1 MVRKKRLMELFPPRW
16 RNLWS
21 EWQLRVLILLSLTSQ
36 IILVILGNRRKYISG
51 PWIRLI
57 VWSTYLLADSIA
69 IMAAGIIT
77 NDMGE
82 VYNDNGLVDTKYELI
97 TFWAPLLLL
106 HLGGT
111 DTITAYSL
119 EDNELWKR
127 HSLGVVIHA
136 IATVYIWLTAWTSS
150 RLSLLFALMFSVGLV
165 KYCER
170 VWVLFL
176 ASEKRFRDSIPD
188 TPTNDSKIMEK
199 CKLKLF
205 EGYHLTTHQVF
216 EVQVPDHSAGT
227 TSNESNSHA
236 HELLTAYSLL
246 EMVKRLFADLILGF
260 QDRDASREIFKRLSV
275 QRAFN
280 VIEIELGFIYD
291 LLYTKA
297 KVIYSPWGIARR
309 IVGILII
316 LTVLVL
322 FVTLKERH
330 HHSKIDIIITLVLLV
345 VALLLELYAFR
356 ELLLS
361 DQTAHWLIK
370 HEKPTFLPVINSTLR
385 CKWHKRRRW
394 SNSVSQFSLLSFSLG
409 KAPLPYYGILKMSG
423 IGEMLEIQPYDIPQQ
438 DIPDIKY
445 LIFCEIKGIRD
456 WAEVNNYDTDLKALY
471 GHRGGRTLERYKRG
485 DLAWS
490 VEKGFDQS
498 VLIWHLATE
507 ICYFRDY
514 IKPDEIETWIDGE
527 GKRNPINERSAI
539 GLQRQRCN
547 YLSRYMLYLLV
558 RCPNMLPIG
567 MGHIKFQDIYTEVG
581 EFIEEHTGKSVGDEE
596 EASKTLSKVKT
607 DIMLTVGGKGRS
619 NNLIF
624 YACKLAS
631 SLGPGKEK
639 WDIIKNVWLEML
651 GHAASQCKGRLH
663 AQQLRRGG
671 ELLTHVWL
679 LMAHFGLTDHF
690 QISHSHAI
698 AEVILR

>member
-1 MVRKKRLMELFPPRW
+1 MVLIPTVVSSIMFIKKKRLMLAVPPSW
-16 RNLWS
+16 RNLWT
-21 EWQLRVLILLSLTSQ
+21 EWELRGLILLSLTTQ
-36 IILVILGNRRKYISG
+36 IILVILGNRRKYIAG
-51 PWIRLI
+51 TWIRFI

-69 IMAAGIIT
+69 LMAAGIISKDLRDVH
-77 NDMGE
+77 NAC
-82 VYNDNGLVDTKYELI
+82 GLVDAKYELK

-127 HSLGVVIHA
+127 HLLGVVIQA
-136 IATVYIWLTAWTSS
+136 IATVYIWVTACTSS
-150 RLSLLFALMFSVGLV
+150 RLSLLFILMFLVGLV

-170 VWVLFL
+170 VWVLYW
-176 ASEKRFRDSIPD
+176 ASEKTFRDSIPD
-188 TPTNDSKIMEK
+188 VPTNDSTIMEK
-199 CKLKLF
+199 CKLKLY
-205 EGYHLTTHQVF
+205 EGYHLTTYQVF
-216 EVQVPDHSAGT
+216 EVEMPHHLAGT
-227 TSNESNSHA
+227 TLNGSFPHA
-236 HELLTAYSLL
+236 DDLLIKAYSLL

-260 QDRDASREIFKRLSV
+260 QDRYASREIFKRLSSK
-275 QRAFN
+275 QAFK

-297 KVIYSPWGIARR
+297 NAIYSPWGIARR

-322 FVTLKERH
+322 FVTLKEGH
-330 HHSKIDIIITLVLLV
+330 HHSRIDFIITLVLLV

-361 DQTAHWLIK
+361 DQTAYWLIK
-370 HEKPTFLPVINSTLR
+370 HKKPTFLKVIHSTLR
-385 CKWHKRRRW
+385 PKYKRRSW
-394 SNSVSQFSLLSFSLG
+394 SNSISQFSLLSFSLG
-409 KAPLPYYGILKMSG
+409 KAPLPYYGILKMLR
-423 IGEMLEIQPYDIPQQ
+423 IVERLKIQPHHIPQQ
-438 DIPDIKY
+438 DVDDTKN
-445 LIFCEIKGIRD
+445 LIFWGIKDVRD

-471 GHRGGRTLERYKRG
+471 GRRGGCTLERYNRE
-485 DLAWS
+485 DLAWT

-498 VLIWHLATE
+498 ILIWHLATE
-507 ICYFRDY
+507 ICFFQDY
-514 IKPDEIETWIDGE
+514 IK
-527 GKRNPINERSAI
+527 
-539 GLQRQRCN
+539 CN

-558 RCPNMLPIG
+558 RHPNMLPIG
-567 MGHIKFQDIYTEVG
+567 MGNIKFRDIYKDVG
-581 EFIEEHTGKSVGDEE
+581 HFIEEHAGKSVGDEV
-596 EASKTLSKVKT
+596 EASKTLRTVKT
-607 DIMLTVGGKGRS
+607 DIMLTVGGRDRSRRDRS
-619 NNLIF
+619 NNVIF

-631 SLGPGKEK
+631 ALGEGEEK
-639 WDIIKNVWLEML
+639 WKIIKDVWLEML

-690 QISHSHAI
+690 QISRSHAI